1 MFPASDALHLDH
13 EPEAVRDLAS
23 LDGLVGL
30 DAGDAVPVSGAFGL
44 GTVAVGIEFL
54 SHDGGSGTERHYIC
68 YRT

>member
-30 DAGDAVPVSGAFGL
+30 DAGDAVPVSVLGQLQLGL
-44 GTVAVGIEFL
+44 
-54 SHDGGSGTERHYIC
+54 SS
-68 YRT
+68 

>member
-30 DAGDAVPVSGAFGL
+30 DAGDAVPVPGAFGL
-44 GTVAVGIEFL
+44 GSVAVGIEFL
-54 SHDGGSGTERHYIC
+54 SHDGGNGTEKHYNC

>member
-30 DAGDAVPVSGAFGL
+30 DAGDAVPVPGHSVLGQLQLGL
-44 GTVAVGIEFL
+44 
-54 SHDGGSGTERHYIC
+54 SS
-68 YRT
+68 